1 MRLPL
6 VVLAIAA
13 LTVVSACEPSY
24 PGVPL
29 GTYGVVET
37 LDANTCG
44 AGLPVLATVTF
55 DVELRASG
63 AVGYWRMPASG
74 PIAGSYREADGAFE
88 FRSTIATV
96 AWAADLPNGIAG
108 CTLEQRETIRG
119 TVTPINVSVDGAVND
134 AAVSDG
140 DAAHEIADAGV
151 ADASSD
157 TALDGGNRSDAGSS
171 DAGSSEALELLVGEH
186 SVDIVVV
193 SGSDCAALLT
203 AHGGSFDLMPCR
215 VHYTISGTAS
225 DATF

>member
-6 VVLAIAA
+6 VVLAVAA
-13 LTVVSACEPSY
+13 LVFVSACEPSY

-88 FRSTIATV
+88 FRSTLATV

-119 TVTPINVSVDGAVND
+119 TVTPINVSVDGAVSD
-134 AAVSDG
+134 ATVSDG
-140 DAAHEIADAGV
+140 DAAHEIADAGI

-157 TALDGGNRSDAGSS
+157 TALDGGNGS

-186 SVDIVVV
+186 TVDIVVV

-203 AHGGSFDLMPCR
+203 AQGGSFDLMPCR